1 MAQIIVTFLFIII
14 VIVGLFYGWQ
24 SFKNWLAIL
33 SPEIPSETPERAAP
47 KETPK
52 LRKSPTITP
61 VKPKPFISIE
71 TYLIS
76 GPKEGEVIS
85 EKNEVTFEFKAEV
98 PSEKQSEIKFE
109 TKIEGFDENWVLSY
123 SNQRKIK
130 LPGSKEYK
138 FLVRA
143 KVRDFID
150 ETPAIRN
157 FKINVSP
164 FFEKVK
170 IYRTEPQTYYH
181 PSVITLSSFL
191 AQDEKINISGWQIK
205 SNKGSIVIPE
215 GIEKYLDDGSIIKD
229 IFIKSYDTIYFLSG
243 SNSLGYGRNFR
254 LNKCF
259 GYFLNNF
266 NFYPSISK
274 NCPQP
279 KLEQISGFDEYC
291 QEFILKTERC
301 KVPNY
306 STDLRLSLDLECR
319 TYIDEN
325 LNYKGCLKNYSKDK
339 DFLENYW
346 YIYVGYNIVSELHD
360 TLYLR
365 DRDGLLVNKYLY

>member
-1 MAQIIVTFLFIII
+1 MAQAIVTSLFIII

-24 SFKNWLAIL
+24 SFKNWLETL
-33 SPEIPSETPERAAP
+33 SPETPSETP

-52 LRKSPTITP
+52 PVITP
-61 VKPKPFISIE
+61 KESLVIKSAEPKLTIFID
-71 TYLIS
+71 TYIIS
-76 GPKEGEVIS
+76 GPKESEVIS
-85 EKNEVTFEFKAEV
+85 ETNEVSFEFKAEV
-98 PSEKQSEIKFE
+98 PPEKQPEIRFE
-109 TKIEGFDENWVLSY
+109 TKIEGFEENWVLSY

-130 LPGSKEYK
+130 LSGPKEYK

-143 KVRDFID
+143 KVGDFVD
-150 ETPAIRN
+150 ETPASRN
-157 FKINVSP
+157 FKINVSS

-170 IYRTEPQTYYH
+170 IYRTEPQTYSH
-181 PSVITLSSFL
+181 LSVITLSSSL

-205 SNKGSIVIPE
+205 GNKGSIVIPQ
-215 GIEKYLDDGSIIKD
+215 GIEEYFDEGSVIKD
-229 IFIKSYDTIYFLSG
+229 IFIKSYETIYLLSG
-243 SNSLGYGRNFR
+243 SNPLGYNRNFR

-266 NFYPSISK
+266 SFYPSISK

-279 KLEQISGFDEYC
+279 KLEQISRLDEYC

-319 TYIDEN
+319 TYIDQN
-325 LNYKGCLKNYSKDK
+325 LNYKGCFRNYSKDK